1 MAVKVLARFESK
13 ITGEI
18 FSPDKPYATEGPDAT
33 EERKAELIEKGFL
46 AADENVAEDSEK
58 NEEDGNESEPKHV
71 GGGWYE
77 LPNGERVKGKDEAI
91 AAMKE

>member
-1 MAVKVLARFESK
+1 MEVKVLARFESK
-13 ITGEI
+13 ITGEVYT
-18 FSPDKPYATEGPDAT
+18 PDKPYATEGPDAT
-33 EERKAELIEKGFL
+33 EERKAELVKKGYL
-46 AADENVAEDSEK
+46 AADGGQVDQTENETD
-58 NEEDGNESEPKHV
+58 PKHV

>member
-1 MAVKVLARFESK
+1 MAVKVLKRFESK
-13 ITGEI
+13 ITGEVYT
-18 FSPDKPYATEGPDAT
+18 PDKPYATEGPDAS
-33 EERKAELIEKGFL
+33 EKRKAELVEKGYL
-46 AADENVAEDSEK
+46 ADDDGQDEQTD
-58 NEEDGNESEPKHV
+58 DESYPKHV